1 MTVLIIMHVESEGP
15 GTLGAFLESSGAGV
29 RLARVYAGEQLPEDV
44 SGLQAIISMGGP
56 MNVYEEQEYPFLKE
70 ETILLQKAIAA
81 NLPVL
86 GICLGA
92 QMIAKASGARVGR
105 SPKEEI
111 GWGKISLTE
120 AGRSDLLFKE
130 LPATL
135 DVLQWHGDMF
145 EIPEAGAL
153 IATGDDC
160 PHQAFRYRNAF
171 GLQFHVE
178 VTREILEDW
187 FKDLPDLEKILRRY
201 DELKPDLDRHAER
214 MYRNFMSLLKKGD
227 L

>member
-1 MTVLIIMHVESEGP
+1 MNALIIVHVESEGP

-29 RLARVYAGEQLPEDV
+29 RLARVYTGERLPENID
-44 SGLQAIISMGGP
+44 GLNAIISMGGP
-56 MNVYEEQEYPFLKE
+56 MNVYEEQEYPFLKD
-70 ETILLQKAIAA
+70 ETTLLQKAIAS

-92 QMIAKASGARVGR
+92 QMIAKASGARVVR
-105 SPKEEI
+105 SPKEEV
-111 GWGKISLTE
+111 GWGKVFVTD
-120 AGRSDLLFKE
+120 AGRSDLLFSG

-178 VTREILEDW
+178 VTRDILADW
-187 FKDLPDLEKILRRY
+187 FKDLPDLDRILRRY
-201 DELKPDLDRHAER
+201 DELKPVLNKHAGQIFK
-214 MYRNFMSLLKKGD
+214 NFMSIIG
-227 L
+227 

>member
-29 RLARVYAGEQLPEDV
+29 RLARVYAGDRLPERIDDL
-44 SGLQAIISMGGP
+44 GAIISMGGP
-56 MNVYEEQEYPFLKE
+56 MNVYEEQEYPFLRD
-70 ETILLQKAIAA
+70 ETAFLQKAIAA

-92 QMIAKASGARVGR
+92 QMIAKASGARVVR

-111 GWGKISLTE
+111 GWGKISVTD
-120 AGRSDLLFKE
+120 AGRSDLLFSG
-130 LPATL
+130 LPVTL
-135 DVLQWHGDMF
+135 EVLQWHGDMF

-160 PHQAFRYRNAF
+160 PNQAFRYRNAF

-178 VTREILEDW
+178 VTREILAEW
-187 FKDLPDLEKILRRY
+187 FTDSPDLDKILMRY
-201 DELKPDLDRHAER
+201 DELKPGLDQRAVR
-214 MYRNFMSLLKKGD
+214 LYKNFMSIIR
-227 L
+227 

>member
-1 MTVLIIMHVESEGP
+1 MTVLIIVHVESEGP
-15 GTLGAFLESSGAGV
+15 GTLGAFLESSGFSV
-29 RLARVYAGEQLPEDV
+29 HLARVYSGERFPENIDN
-44 SGLQAIISMGGP
+44 LQAIISMGGP
-56 MNVYEEQEYPFLKE
+56 MNVYEEQEYPFLE
-70 ETILLQKAIAA
+70 DETILLHKAIAS

-92 QMIAKASGARVGR
+92 QMIAKASGARVVR
-105 SPKEEI
+105 SPKEEV
-111 GWGKISLTE
+111 GWGKISLTV
-120 AGRSDLLFKE
+120 AGRSDLLFSG

-145 EIPEAGAL
+145 EIPAAGAL

-160 PHQAFRYRNAF
+160 PNQAFRYRNAF

-178 VTREILEDW
+178 VTREILADW
-187 FKDLPDLEKILRRY
+187 FKDSPDLGKILQRY

-214 MYRNFMSLLKKGD
+214 LYRNFMTIIR
-227 L
+227 

>member
-1 MTVLIIMHVESEGP
+1 MTVLIIVHVESEGP
-15 GTLGAFLESSGAGV
+15 GTLGAFLESSGATV
-29 RLARVYAGEQLPEDV
+29 RPARVYAGEPLPENIDD
-44 SGLQAIISMGGP
+44 LDAIISMGGP
-56 MNVYEEQEYPFLKE
+56 MNVYEEDKCPFLRD
-70 ETILLQKAIAA
+70 ETILLQKAIEA
-81 NLPVL
+81 NRPVL

-92 QMIAKASGARVGR
+92 QMIAKASGARVVR

-111 GWGKISLTE
+111 GWGKIFVTDM
-120 AGRSDLLFKE
+120 GREDLLFSG

-160 PHQAFRYRNAF
+160 PNQAFRYRNAF

-178 VTREILEDW
+178 VTGEILAEW
-187 FKDLPDLEKILRRY
+187 FKDSPDLDKILRTY
-201 DELKPDLDRHAER
+201 DQLKPEFDRHAQQIFK
-214 MYRNFMSLLKKGD
+214 NFVSTIR
-227 L
+227 

>member
-1 MTVLIIMHVESEGP
+1 MNVLIIVHVESEGP
-15 GTLGAFLESSGAGV
+15 GTLGPFLESSGAGV
-29 RLARVYAGEQLPEDV
+29 RQARVYTGERLPENID
-44 SGLQAIISMGGP
+44 GLNAIISMGGP
-56 MNVYEEQEYPFLKE
+56 MNVYEEQEYPFLKD
-70 ETILLQKAIAA
+70 ETALLQKAIASD
-81 NLPVL
+81 LPVL

-92 QMIAKASGARVGR
+92 QMIAKASGARVVR
-105 SPKEEI
+105 SPKEEV
-111 GWGKISLTE
+111 GWGKVFVTDE
-120 AGRSDLLFKE
+120 DRDDPLFSG

-178 VTREILEDW
+178 VTREILADW
-187 FKDLPDLEKILRRY
+187 FKDSPDLEKILRTY
-201 DELKPDLDRHAER
+201 DQLKPDLDRHAER
-214 MYRNFMSLLKKGD
+214 MFKNFLSLLRR
-227 L
+227 